1 MSISKQKII
10 NQFTSSIKL
19 NDNGIYYADSKEAVS
34 YPDDGNDECF
44 EIEENSFWFQHR
56 NNCIIEM
63 IKNYPPVNNGLIF
76 DIGGGNGF
84 VSRGLLNAGFN
95 VVLVEPGPSGV
106 KNAKRRGLP
115 HVICATT
122 HTAKFKSETIP
133 AIGVFDVVEHID
145 DDIGFLNDLWELL
158 VPGGLLYLTVP
169 AYQSLWS
176 QEDVEGGHFRR
187 YTLRNLR
194 KKLNETGF
202 SVKYSTYVFIFL
214 PLCIFFLRTVPYRLK
229 LSNKLRNYKDNKR
242 DHSTRKGIVGRILDK
257 IMHWEFQNIK
267 FKKTFFIGGS
277 CMVTAQKI

>member
-1 MSISKQKII
+1 
-10 NQFTSSIKL
+10 L

-115 HVICATT
+115 HIICATT
-122 HTAKFKSETIP
+122 HTAKLKSETIP
-133 AIGVFDVVEHID
+133 AIGVFDVVEHIE
-145 DDIGFLNDLWELL
+145 DDIGFLNHLWDLL
-158 VPGGLLYLTVP
+158 VPGGMLYLSVP

-187 YTLRNLR
+187 YALRNLR
-194 KKLNETGF
+194 KKLNQSGF
-202 SVKYSTYVFIFL
+202 TVKFSTYAFIFL
-214 PLCIFFLRTVPYRLK
+214 PLCIFFFRTIPYRLK
-229 LSNKLRNYKDNKR
+229 LIQKLKNCEKNKKSHLPC
-242 DHSTRKGIVGRILDK
+242 KG
-257 IMHWEFQNIK
+257 
-267 FKKTFFIGGS
+267 FIGRFLCILMRLELNKIKEMKTIFSGS
-277 CMVTAQKI
+277 SCLISAVKL